1 MIENNAIANYDNAI
15 NSYTALSISTK
26 IRGHLIEKDEKNLT
40 LDIGNSECLHIE
52 LKEDIELKPG
62 TTVLL
67 DRNNIASSRK
77 SKLKEDI
84 PVGDIDIEKYTQSL
98 ESFGV
103 EISEPNIKILSQMEH
118 YGVPITEENFHTYSI
133 AKNSLDEIAS
143 SLDYNSAIKLAEMD
157 IDVQNDSIQKI
168 AQALKDISEEKDGF
182 DLSKLFGN
190 KKLSTEDAEEI
201 AQKLYGSRM
210 GKDITDIIKSFH
222 EKRISITK
230 KNVEKINDLFYKLNS
245 LKDIEDTT
253 FIDVLK
259 SDLDIN
265 IDNLYRVK
273 TYVTSD
279 TTVDSDKDIDQFNI
293 KNLKS
298 YGFNSYEFA
307 LPEKPKV
314 TTKELRLLEED
325 IVDLIELSE
334 LEPSAENIKLSK
346 EFIKRDIPLSAE
358 NLTLIQDMKKALAVI
373 SSELDYESASL
384 LLKAGVDIEQE
395 DLMSLASKLKEL
407 QIDSGVDGEKK
418 EISVTNKSIESIA
431 ADVPDIA
438 QEDLISLPSKLKEFP
453 IDSGVDEVADG
464 ENSDVVE
471 VLNKLESLKHIEEK
485 DLLTLVEK
493 NIDFKISKIENVLS
507 SGRALLSESILPT
520 DYTPSAVVRS
530 IENIS
535 SVFSTIETLDINT
548 LAFQLKQN
556 IPMTLMNL
564 KERGP
569 DTRVYGLED
578 GIQSSEFI
586 QPEPLNAN
594 SDIKTSYIKTTER
607 QVLSLEDIQVA
618 FSKNGV
624 PYTRPNIE
632 RVSSVYNGYNN
643 LRENLTQSMV
653 STSLSQNISLEN
665 MDISLSSDYVNRY
678 AQNSSEYSLNY
689 PAAAERFIESLNSD
703 VKSILSNSENSLM
716 LLLRNKKPFSLEEVK
731 KTSFLFENREQLG
744 HKIAELSSILDTVD
758 DVEISKQLDLL
769 KQSVASIP
777 KSMKQSIP
785 ILEENSQ
792 EIEKCLRDIQER
804 AQFLDEGS
812 QSSLKDTLKE
822 ISKTIDESR
831 QNSVENKILQF
842 PLYMNGQFTNLNMYF
857 KERNQR
863 ESHKNPGDI
872 SAIMSIET
880 ANLGNLNINLDVEQK
895 TISLKIGLEDSVYQQ
910 SIERHSESLRGILEA
925 LGYGLEKL
933 EFYSEVEHP
942 TFSAP
947 ESSGEKL
954 FPSSGNLDL
963 KV

>member
-26 IRGHLIEKDEKNLT
+26 VRGHLIEKDEKNLT
-40 LDIGNSECLHIE
+40 LNIGNSECLHIE

-103 EISEPNIKILSQMEH
+103 KISEPNIKILSQMEH
-118 YGVPITEENFHTYSI
+118 YGVPITEENFQTYSI

-190 KKLSTEDAEEI
+190 KKLTTEDAEEI

-293 KNLKS
+293 KSLKS

-314 TTKELRLLEED
+314 TAKELRLLEED

-407 QIDSGVDGEKK
+407 QIDSG
-418 EISVTNKSIESIA
+418 A
-431 ADVPDIA
+431 
-438 QEDLISLPSKLKEFP
+438 
-453 IDSGVDEVADG
+453 DEVADG

-471 VLNKLESLKHIEEK
+471 LLNKLESLKSIEEK

-507 SGRALLSESILPT
+507 SGRAMLSESILPT

-535 SVFSTIETLDINT
+535 SVFATIETLDINT

-578 GIQSSEFI
+578 DIQSSEFI

-594 SDIKTSYIKTTER
+594 SDIKANDIKTTER

-632 RVSSVYNGYNN
+632 RVASVYNGYNN
-643 LRENLTQSMV
+643 LRENLTLSMV

-665 MDISLSSDYVNRY
+665 MDISLSSDYINRY

-716 LLLRNKKPFSLEEVK
+716 LMLRNKKPFSLEEVK
-731 KTSFLFENREQLG
+731 KTSFLFKNREQLG

-758 DVEISKQLDLL
+758 DVELSKQLELL

-777 KSMKQSIP
+777 KSMRQSIP
-785 ILEENSQ
+785 ILEENNQ
-792 EIEKCLRDIQER
+792 EIESYLRDIQER

-812 QSSLKDTLKE
+812 QSSLKDTVKE
-822 ISKTIDESR
+822 ISKTIDEGR